1 MLSRGKCIG
10 AGFDTCTGELVGICA
25 GRRRERCIDMR
36 TKSVCR
42 HGRGQGRVLM
52 LRGMAYIVMALY
64 VRVLMLR
71 GMEYVLMAL
80 MSYGSVRT

>member
-1 MLSRGKCIG
+1 
-10 AGFDTCTGELVGICA
+10 
-25 GRRRERCIDMR
+25 MR

-71 GMEYVLMAL
+71 GMAYIVMALYVRVLML
-80 MSYGSVRT
+80 RGMDYVVMGLLSYCSVRT